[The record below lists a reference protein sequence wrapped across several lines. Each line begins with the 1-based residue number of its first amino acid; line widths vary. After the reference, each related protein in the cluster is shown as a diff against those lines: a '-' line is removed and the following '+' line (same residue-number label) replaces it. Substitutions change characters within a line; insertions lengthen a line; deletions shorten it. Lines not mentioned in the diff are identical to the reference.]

1 MKKSLYK
8 NMFFVLV
15 VGLIAFGGIF
25 FMYSRGNGQSINS
38 PVSSS
43 TSSTAAEKII
53 DNKYDGYS
61 LSIPE
66 GWYAEENGSDT
77 IVAYP
82 NYSPEASNSV
92 SASSSAP
99 ACKIEMSVFAY
110 SSNVAIAD
118 WISQRLGA
126 DPTVDVKEQSSENIS
141 LGNGDATAIKWIGTM
156 DDVPTTIVYAFN
168 TAHAYEIVPI
178 GQCDDN
184 LDLFLQ
190 KLTL

>member
-1 MKKSLYK
+1 MKKSLYR
-8 NMFFVLV
+8 NIFFVLV

-38 PVSSS
+38 TVSSS
-43 TSSTAAEKII
+43 TFPTTAGKII

-61 LSIPE
+61 LSVPD
-66 GWYAEENGSDT
+66 GWYTEENGSNT

-82 NYSPEASNSV
+82 NYSPQASN

-110 SSNVAIAD
+110 SPNVAIAD

-126 DPTVDVKEQSSENIS
+126 DPTVVIKEQSSENIS
-141 LGNGDATAIKWIGTM
+141 LGNNDATAIKWIGTM

-168 TAHAYEIVPI
+168 SAHAYEIVPI

-190 KLTL
+190 QLTL